1 MNPTAADLLQAMIE
15 MYSSWDAIYR
25 ASDKY
30 ENSMRQDMLQRILAI
45 NQIRK
50 RAAELAAAR
59 QTDSVERNTKID
71 RDEGYERD
79 YIPLPGGCE
88 VQTKGRGSSFR
99 VVTGIGT
106 PNEQRLNIPDSP
118 YLHETLERMARDIHA
133 ATFGAEK

>member
-1 MNPTAADLLQAMIE
+1 MNPTAADYEQAIQE
-15 MYSSWDAIYR
+15 LREGLYKKPIDP
-25 ASDKY
+25 
-30 ENSMRQDMLQRILAI
+30 
-45 NQIRK
+45 
-50 RAAELAAAR
+50 AELVVGPTLDWIANRARDIAAAR
-59 QTDSVERNTKID
+59 QTDSVERDTKID

-133 ATFGAEK
+133 ATFGVEK